1 MQTLPQIKAGQLKA
15 LGVGGSK
22 RSPTLP
28 DGPTIAEAGGSGYE
42 AINWWGMVAPAAT
55 PKTAL
60 DRLFKELTSIQ
71 NSPEV
76 IKRFQA
82 EAVDTVQM
90 SQSEFGQYL
99 ITETN
104 KWSKVVKEAG
114 ITPQ

>member
-1 MQTLPQIKAGQLKA
+1 
-15 LGVGGSK
+15 
-22 RSPTLP
+22 
-28 DGPTIAEAGGSGYE
+28 
-42 AINWWGMVAPAAT
+42 
-55 PKTAL
+55 
-60 DRLFKELTSIQ
+60 
-71 NSPEV
+71 V